1 MLFISLCATA
11 IVGTLVAR
19 LNAIEERI
27 KQNVPRSIA
36 NPPASP
42 NCQRPTHA
50 HNNFTN
56 PPLVNIFLTM
66 PNALFTTATKNFLFS
81 LEVALFTFLL
91 LKQLL
96 LNLSIPFFFFNT
108 NFEILLTVFLQIV
121 SFTLPGSLPF
131 LGKGLIILIKEV
143 IVNYEMMYSYCKC
156 KEIKNYFKQKIKKF
170 YNANLSNLCNNK

>member
-27 KQNVPRSIA
+27 KQNVPKSIA

-42 NCQRPTHA
+42 NRQRPTHA
-50 HNNFTN
+50 Q
-56 PPLVNIFLTM
+56 LVNIFLTI

-81 LEVALFTFLL
+81 LEVALLFTFLL

-170 YNANLSNLCNNK
+170 YNANLSNHCNNK